1 MRERFHYGW
10 VMVILAALSMVAT
23 LPGRTVGLGLIT
35 EPVLADL
42 ALDRE
47 RFAMLNLMATLI
59 GSLFAIAAGHLTD
72 RLGLRLVLTTILVLL
87 GSLVLTMAQSVTAGT
102 VAIFLILTRGLGQS
116 ALSTVS
122 VTTVGKWFHE
132 RLAWAM
138 GIFSMIVAI
147 GFSVVIVLAQANVA
161 TLGWRAVW
169 WGIGLGILMLGLLS
183 ALVARG
189 EPSAAR
195 AENRGAVTAGLE
207 RSLSFREALRQPCF
221 WVFGISMAL
230 YSGVLAGVSL
240 FNEAILLELEFDA
253 TTFRYAM
260 AGLMSAGL
268 IGNLVASWAAHKM
281 PLPRLV
287 AINLGVLVLV
297 LVGYAHLDSAVT
309 VICHA
314 SVFGFCGGI
323 FSVIYFTGFGH
334 AFGPRHLGKIQGC
347 AQVMTVVA
355 SALGPWCLVKV
366 WVATGSY
373 FPLMHW
379 VAPAFLL
386 MAGLAWCTRMPVR
399 TP

>member
-10 VMVILAALSMVAT
+10 FMVILAAFSMVAT

-59 GSLFAIAAGHLTD
+59 GSLFALAAGHLTD
-72 RLGLRLVLTTILVLL
+72 RLGLRLVLTALLVML

-122 VTTVGKWFHE
+122 VTLVGKWFHK

-138 GIFSMIVAI
+138 GVFSVIVAI
-147 GFSVVIVLAQANVA
+147 GFSLVIVLAQANVA

-169 WGIGLGILMLGLLS
+169 SGVGLGILILGLCS
-183 ALVARG
+183 ALVARR
-189 EPSAAR
+189 EPNALGP
-195 AENRGAVTAGLE
+195 EDRGADTSGIG
-207 RSLSFREALRQPCF
+207 RSLSFREALGQRCF

-240 FNEAILLELEFDA
+240 FNEAILRELDFDA
-253 TTFRYAM
+253 AVFRYAM

-268 IGNLVASWAAHKM
+268 LGNLVAAWAARTF

-287 AINLGVLVLV
+287 AVNLGVLVLV
-297 LVGYAHLDSAVT
+297 LVGYSHLDTPVM
-309 VICHA
+309 VIVHA

-366 WVATGSY
+366 WGGTGSY
-373 FPLMHW
+373 FPLMNW

-386 MAGLAWCTRMPVR
+386 MAGLAWFTRMPTR